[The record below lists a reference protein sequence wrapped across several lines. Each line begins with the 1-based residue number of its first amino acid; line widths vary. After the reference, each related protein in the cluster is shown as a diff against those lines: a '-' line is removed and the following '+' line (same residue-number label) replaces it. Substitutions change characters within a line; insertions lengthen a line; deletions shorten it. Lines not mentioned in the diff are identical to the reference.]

1 MTNILLKLSN
11 LKVINKQITQEKEK
25 FVQNMQGA
33 LEEQKLKAKLHVKH
47 DENNVVLV
55 KLQIARQK
63 INNIEKHNKDLK
75 KIKVEKDFLQ
85 VPLM

>member
-1 MTNILLKLSN
+1 
-11 LKVINKQITQEKEK
+11 
-25 FVQNMQGA
+25 MQGA
-33 LEEQKLKAKLHVKH
+33 LEEQKLKAELHVKH

-55 KLQIARQK
+55 KLQIDKQK
-63 INNIEKHNKDLK
+63 INNIEKHNKDLE